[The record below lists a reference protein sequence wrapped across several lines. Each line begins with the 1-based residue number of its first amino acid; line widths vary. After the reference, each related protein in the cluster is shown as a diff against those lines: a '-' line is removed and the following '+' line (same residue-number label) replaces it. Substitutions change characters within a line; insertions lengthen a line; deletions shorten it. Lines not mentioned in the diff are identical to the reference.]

1 MKLEAEENCC
11 VCYEAM
17 KEGEN
22 LTYCKIGCGRNL
34 HTDCIEVWVK
44 HKVSVAQKITCPV
57 SPRSCLKHLQL
68 CRTDWGPNALD
79 DLKEETKQY
88 REKKIEENKKKAEAN
103 ERQFKCYCCK
113 RTLIYEAK
121 LQCIVCPVSYETC

>member
-1 MKLEAEENCC
+1 MKLEPEENCC

-57 SPRSCLKHLQL
+57 RML
-68 CRTDWGPNALD
+68 CNDGASFAGPIGAQ
-79 DLKEETKQY
+79 T
-88 REKKIEENKKKAEAN
+88 
-103 ERQFKCYCCK
+103 
-113 RTLIYEAK
+113 
-121 LQCIVCPVSYETC
+121 P